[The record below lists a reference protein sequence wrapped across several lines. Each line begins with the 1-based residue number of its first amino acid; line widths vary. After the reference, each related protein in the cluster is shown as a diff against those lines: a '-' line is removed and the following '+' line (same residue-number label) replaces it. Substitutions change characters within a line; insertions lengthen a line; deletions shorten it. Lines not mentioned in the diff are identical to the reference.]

1 MRLRCAAFLS
11 SSSSSSLSLPPP
23 GDFESTGV
31 DLPHLPEDLRL
42 QVLLPAQLDA
52 LVSAAA
58 AAAAAAST
66 ATDDGACSKM
76 LVPLSS
82 LPCASSLIHF
92 PSHLVGPE
100 VRSK

>member
-1 MRLRCAAFLS
+1 MSKPRPPDEDPLRPHSYDGIQEYDKRLPNWWLFTLYGAIVYAVIYWAYYHAY
-11 SSSSSSLSLPPP
+11 
-23 GDFESTGV
+23 G
-31 DLPHLPEDLRL
+31 
-42 QVLLPAQLDA
+42 
-52 LVSAAA
+52 
-58 AAAAAAST
+58 T